1 MTDLSQ
7 DIEVVM
13 AFLRTEDGG
22 KTRLAFSGYRPQFH
36 YQGEDWDAQH
46 TYVDVKQVNPGD
58 AVTAQLKFLSPQ
70 FHAGKIAVGTEF
82 EIREGKR
89 TVATGRV
96 TKILHLEENAAVAA
110 KRFGNP

>member
-1 MTDLSQ
+1 MEVLHRMGRRPRGKSVQSVTDLSQ

-46 TYVDVKQVNPGD
+46 TYVNVKQVNPGD

-82 EIREGKR
+82 EIREGKAHGGDGPR
-89 TVATGRV
+89 D
-96 TKILHLEENAAVAA
+96 
-110 KRFGNP
+110 